1 MADKQP
7 STPPQQQPRRA
18 QKKPVRPGPWR
29 LVDVLDGRALRVKLE
44 AAALNNLSD
53 ETEKRRQALNVLHT
67 ALFRGRMIAQER
79 LSQGADGLDTA
90 RLLSAVQDEVLAALY
105 EFSVS
110 SIAGREVP
118 PHGESLAVLATG
130 GYGRGVL
137 GPSSDI
143 DLLIVRPRES
153 AWSASIVEYML
164 YMLWDMGLKVG
175 HAVRTPD
182 ECMKLAKD
190 DVTIKTSLLDL
201 RYLAGDESLATHL
214 MARFGKELRSGN
226 HRQFIQDKLV
236 ERNRRHLRQ
245 GATSYLVEPN
255 LKEGKGGLRDL
266 QTLYWITKHTY
277 GGTTLEDVMQ
287 ANIFTPHEY
296 AVFIRSAR
304 FFWTVRCHLHFL
316 TGRAEER
323 ISFDLQPELA
333 MRLGYRDRGD
343 QLGVERFMKRYFIA
357 AKDVG
362 TLSSILSAR
371 IAFEQGGSEP
381 GGILGWF
388 SGPQRRPV
396 DDEPSFELEAGQLTF
411 KSAEED
417 GVEDPVNLVRLFIV
431 ADRLGVDIH
440 PAAMSR
446 VMRDVRSLKPE
457 FRLDPMIT
465 SLFLEALLDSEQ
477 PASVLRQM
485 NEADLLGRLIPEFG
499 AIVAQTQ
506 FNMYHHYTVD
516 EHTLRTIE
524 TMSDLEHGRIDIS
537 QTATS
542 QFKQIANRRAL
553 YLAMLLHD
561 TGKGKGDQ
569 QMEGMLTARAAC
581 ERFGLPKTETEL
593 VAWLVGN
600 HLEMSEV
607 AQKRDI
613 TDPRTVTDFARLVG
627 GIEQLRLLYILTISD
642 IRGVGPQVWNSW
654 KGQLLTE
661 LFQSAA
667 TSLRD
672 GRADETSV
680 TAQLEDQAERAR
692 QILVDQRGA
701 IPSRLIDMEPAY
713 WTGFDTF
720 QLNEQAELASSG
732 KEIIVRARPGR
743 KGDATTLIIM
753 TPDRIGLFAQISGY
767 LASRGANIVTAQVYT
782 SMSGIVVN
790 VYRLQ
795 DYNRRGFCADDPDR
809 IASFEA
815 DLAKLLRGDLVVQD
829 VSVRSERRQAAFLV
843 QPSVKVLNDA
853 SKHHTVIDVAGRDR
867 AGLLHELARVIVDNE
882 LNITSAHVGS
892 YGERVF
898 DAFYVQTA
906 NGSKLLDET
915 LKSTLKQQLLAVL
928 QSHEPE
934 GPQTPARK
942 LARAM
947 AKDSF

>member
-1 MADKQP
+1 MSASNNKLSKASP
-7 STPPQQQPRRA
+7 SERA
-18 QKKPVRPGPWR
+18 RPWR
-29 LVDVLDGRALRVKLE
+29 LADVIDGRALRIKLE

-53 ETEKRRQALNVLHT
+53 ESEKRRQALDILHA

-79 LSQGADGLDTA
+79 LQQGADGLDTA
-90 RLLSAVQDEVLAALY
+90 RLLSAVQDEVISALY

-110 SIAGREVP
+110 SLAGQGTAP
-118 PHGESLAVLATG
+118 LGDSLAIMATG

-143 DLLIVRPRES
+143 DLLFVRS
-153 AWSASIVEYML
+153 AKQSQWSAGIVEYML

-182 ECMKLAKD
+182 ECMRLAKD
-190 DVTIKTSLLDL
+190 DVTIRTSLLDL
-201 RYLAGDESLATHL
+201 RHLVGDQSLSKAL
-214 MARFGKELRSGN
+214 VRRFERELRQSN
-226 HRQFIQDKLV
+226 HGQFIQDKLN
-236 ERNRRHLRQ
+236 ERNQRHLRQ
-245 GATSYLVEPN
+245 GATSYVVEPN

-266 QTLYWITKHTY
+266 QTLYWITKHAY
-277 GGTTLEDVMQ
+277 GGETLEDVMQ
-287 ANIFTPHEY
+287 ASVFTPHEY

-343 QLGVERFMKRYFIA
+343 QLGVERFMKRYFLA

-371 IAFEQGGSEP
+371 IAFEQDSPEP
-381 GGILGWF
+381 GSLMSWL
-388 SGPQRRPV
+388 SGQQIKPV
-396 DDEPSFELEAGQLTF
+396 DNEPGFGLLAKMLTF
-411 KSAEED
+411 QSVED
-417 GVEDPVNLVRLFIV
+417 DGREDPVNLVRLFVV
-431 ADRLGVDIH
+431 ADQLGVDIH
-440 PAAMSR
+440 PAALSR
-446 VMRDVRSLKPE
+446 VKRDVRSLKPE
-457 FRLDPMIT
+457 FRLDPMIIKQ
-465 SLFLEALLDSEQ
+465 FFKALLVSDN
-477 PASVLRQM
+477 PAAVLRKM

-516 EHTLRTIE
+516 EHTLRTVE
-524 TMSDLEHGRIDIS
+524 AMSDIEHGRTDIS
-537 QTATS
+537 QMATR
-542 QFKQIANRRAL
+542 QFKSIENRRAL

-581 ERFGLPKTETEL
+581 ERLGLPPEEREL

-613 TDPRTVTDFARLVG
+613 SDPRTVTDFARLVG
-627 GIEQLRLLYILTISD
+627 GLERLRLLYILTISD
-642 IRGVGPQVWNSW
+642 IRGVGPQVWNNW

-661 LFQSAA
+661 LYELTAK
-667 TSLRD
+667 SLEA
-672 GRADETSV
+672 GRADEIRV
-680 TAQLEDQAERAR
+680 VAQLEDQAEQAR
-692 QILVDQRGA
+692 REIIEQRGT
-701 IPSRLIDMEPAY
+701 IPVRLLDMEPGY
-713 WTGFDTF
+713 WTSFDAF
-720 QLNEQAELASSG
+720 QLNEQAELASSD
-732 KEIIVRARPGR
+732 KEIIVRTRPGR
-743 KGDATTLIIM
+743 RADATTLIIM
-753 TPDRIGLFAQISGY
+753 TPDRLGLFAEVSGY
-767 LASRGANIVTAQVYT
+767 LAQRGANIITAQVFT
-782 SMSGIVVN
+782 SASGRVVN
-790 VYRLQ
+790 VFRLQ
-795 DYNRRGFCADDPDR
+795 DQKGRGFYADDQER

-815 DLAKLLRGDLVVQD
+815 GLVKVLEGETPKLDVV
-829 VSVRSERRQAAFLV
+829 VRPERRQAAFLV
-843 QPSVKVLNDA
+843 QPTVKILNDA
-853 SKHHTVIDVAGRDR
+853 SKDYTVIDVAGRDR
-867 AGLLHELARVIVDNE
+867 AGLLHELAQTIVAHD

-898 DAFYVQTA
+898 DAFYVQTTKGA
-906 NGSKLLDET
+906 KLLDET
-915 LKSTLKQQLLAVL
+915 VKSTLKQQLLAVL
-928 QSHEPE
+928 ARHEPE
-934 GPQTPARK
+934 GPKTPARK